1 MAAESAVG
9 VMTIQCECGKC
20 RVAWELFFFLLFFF
34 SFLFLFII
42 IIFLLLLFSIYFY
55 FFLRV
60 VNNHATL

>member
-20 RVAWELFFFLLFFF
+20 RVAWELFFFIIFFFYFIFIFIFIIFFLFF
-34 SFLFLFII
+34 LK
-42 IIFLLLLFSIYFY
+42 IFFY
-55 FFLRV
+55 FFLSV